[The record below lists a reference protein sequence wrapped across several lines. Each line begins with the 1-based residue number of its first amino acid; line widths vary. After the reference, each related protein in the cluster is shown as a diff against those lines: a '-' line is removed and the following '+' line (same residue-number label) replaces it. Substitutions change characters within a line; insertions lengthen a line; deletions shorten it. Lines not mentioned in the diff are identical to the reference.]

1 MGARGFDLSL
11 EILARHSQKLHINL
25 CSKMTF
31 MSSLKDAVADIS
43 AGRFA
48 AALEKLERIIS
59 QGDSS
64 WRPQLLMAIVSAELG
79 DAALAAQF
87 YSTCIAL
94 NQDLANFRF
103 EDGLLKQVGKYTE
116 SSAMKMLWHNYHKI
130 TEADA
135 LIISYPKCGRTWL
148 RMQLSKALTESF
160 RLDLTDTVTLE
171 VERFPEFD
179 GGIPRI
185 EFSHD
190 DNPHWKLTQDVVTD
204 KAAYRDKTVI
214 LLLRDPRDVIVSYY
228 FQYTKRGDKK
238 IANDVNFAGSVDD
251 FAFHKI
257 GGLANIVRFYNV
269 WCAAAKTMPG
279 VMLVRY
285 EDMHSRP
292 LDTLRAIIDHIGLSN
307 IGDAHL
313 QTAVDYCEFDKMRRY
328 EETNK
333 FKNAR
338 LYNDQSSDPEALKTR
353 KGVIGGYREYL
364 SDESVR
370 RINAYLADN
379 LSEQLWF
386 YK

>member
-1 MGARGFDLSL
+1 MSL
-11 EILARHSQKLHINL
+11 LNV
-25 CSKMTF
+25 
-31 MSSLKDAVADIS
+31 AVADVA
-43 AGRFA
+43 AGRFTA
-48 AALEKLERIIS
+48 AAATLERIIS

-87 YSTCIAL
+87 YGNCITL
-94 NQDLANFRF
+94 NQDLAHFRF
-103 EDGLLKQVGKYTE
+103 ADGLLKQQGEYTE
-116 SSAMKMLWHNYHKI
+116 ASAMKTLWRNYHKI

-148 RMQLSKALTESF
+148 RLQLSKALIENF
-160 RLDLTDTVTLE
+160 GLDVTDTATLE
-171 VERFPEFD
+171 IERFPEFD
-179 GGIPRI
+179 RGIPRI

-204 KAAYRDKTVI
+204 KSAYRGKRVI

-238 IANDVNFAGSVDD
+238 LANDISFAGSVDE

-257 GGLANIVRFYNV
+257 GGLANIVRFYNA
-269 WCAAAKTMPG
+269 WCAAAETMSG
-279 VMLVRY
+279 VMLIRY

-292 LDTLRAIIDHIGLSN
+292 LDTLRAITSHIGLSN
-307 IGDAHL
+307 IDDAHL
-313 QTAVDYCEFDKMRRY
+313 QTAVEYCEFEKMRRY

-333 FKNAR
+333 FNNRR
-338 LYNDQSSDPEALKTR
+338 LYNDQPSDPEAFKTR

-364 SDESVR
+364 SDESIR
-370 RINAYLADN
+370 SINAYLTNN
-379 LSEQLWF
+379 LSDQLSF

>member
-1 MGARGFDLSL
+1 MSL
-11 EILARHSQKLHINL
+11 
-25 CSKMTF
+25 
-31 MSSLKDAVADIS
+31 LKVAEAHVA
-43 AGRFA
+43 AGRFTLA
-48 AALEKLERIIS
+48 AEQLERVIS

-64 WRPQLLMAIVSAELG
+64 WHPQLLMAIVSAELG

-87 YSTCIAL
+87 YGNCIAL
-94 NQDLANFRF
+94 NQDLAHFRF
-103 EDGLLKQVGKYTE
+103 ADGLLKQQGEYTE
-116 SSAMKMLWHNYHKI
+116 ASAMKTLWRNYHNI

-148 RMQLSKALTESF
+148 RLQLAKALIESF
-160 RLDLTDTVTLE
+160 RLDVTDTVTLE
-171 VERFPEFD
+171 IERFPEFD
-179 GGIPRI
+179 RSIPRI

-190 DNPHWKLTQDVVTD
+190 DYPHWKLTQYVVTD
-204 KAAYRDKTVI
+204 KAAYRDKKVI

-228 FQYTKRGDKK
+228 FQYTKRGDKNR
-238 IANDVNFAGSVDD
+238 ANDVNFAGSVDD

-257 GGLANIVRFYNV
+257 GGLPNIVRFYNA
-269 WCAAAKTMPG
+269 WCAAAETMPD
-279 VMLVRY
+279 VILVRY
-285 EDMHSRP
+285 ENMHSSP
-292 LDTLRAIIDHIGLSN
+292 LDTLRTITGHIGLSN

-313 QTAVDYCEFDKMRRY
+313 QTAVDYCEFEKMRRY